1 MSQWKNVDNA
11 NSAPVTAVAAFK
23 KPANTANRDAFF
35 GNTTAN
41 AIKTGLKVG
50 IFGADTAEVSA
61 ESAITHA
68 GWVVRKEG
76 TGGRAGR
83 VQYET
88 LVAMGSMS
96 GDAEDAALPDI
107 KIFFKTQPESKSIV
121 GANATSFAVT
131 TDSTPPAAAVTYQW
145 QANTGAGFTNLTNAG
160 VYTGATTGTLAI
172 SAGTGLNGVQYRV
185 VASSTGANTITSKA
199 AVLTVS

>member
-23 KPANTANRDAFF
+23 KPASQANRDAFF
-35 GNTTAN
+35 GNTTAD

-50 IFGADTAEVSA
+50 IFGADTAETTA

-88 LVAMGSMS
+88 LVAMGSMTA
-96 GDAEDAALPDI
+96 DAEDVVLPDI
-107 KIFFKTQPESKSIV
+107 KIFFKSQPANQAVV
-121 GANATSFAVT
+121 GANAASFAVT
-131 TDSTPPAAAVTYQW
+131 TDSTPTGAAVTYQW

-160 VYTGATTGTLAI
+160 VYTGVTTATLAI
-172 SAGTGLNGVQYRV
+172 SAGTGLNGVQYRA
-185 VASSTGANTITSKA
+185 VASSAGANTITSKA